1 MLWQTKWVFGLSMNY
16 VILVGLDRGQKLP
29 ILHSK
34 KMTKGQ
40 FLLRFWNVLVLV
52 LVLTFASIFID

>member
-1 MLWQTKWVFGLSMNY
+1 MVREFQS
-16 VILVGLDRGQKLP
+16 DQAD
-29 ILHSK
+29 
-34 KMTKGQ
+34 TKGQ